1 MVLYGKLLERL
12 CWIASR
18 LHIFDAYGVL
28 YRVLSR
34 LQKAK
39 LFYGFVSE
47 PVRRPDAIEFPT
59 HALQNFLPQTVT
71 VTRIFG

>member
-1 MVLYGKLLERL
+1 MLFDCNLFECFCWLTVYRLCFSFCWIFDRIRSGLQKSKLLNR
-12 CWIASR
+12 
-18 LHIFDAYGVL
+18 
-28 YRVLSR
+28 
-34 LQKAK
+34 
-39 LFYGFVSE
+39 FVSE